1 MENNFSKKFIS
12 RLDGTLSPSV
22 LKLIYEE
29 LEIFT
34 ADYEIQERKHD
45 LIEYQPDTYPE
56 ALQIYLV
63 TKKIEG
69 KSDQTVYGYRLMLE
83 DFFQHVHK
91 PMDSIQQN
99 DIRRYLYEAQK
110 RRGIGNRSL
119 DTRRRIINGFFQFCL
134 DEGYISRN
142 PMRQIK
148 PIKFTATEREPLTDE
163 ELARVRDACDG
174 DPRAMAMIEVL
185 YSTGARVSELANLN
199 RSDIDL
205 NTREV
210 VLLGKGNKIRTSY
223 LSGRAVVELR
233 RYWSERDDD
242 DPHAFV
248 SSRHPHKGLD
258 RRAIEKIISQL
269 GDKIGIRLFPHRIR
283 HTSATDALAHGM
295 RLEQVQQFL
304 GHSKP
309 ETTEIYAKIN
319 RNSIKMAHQ
328 CALM

>member
-29 LEIFT
+29 LEVFS
-34 ADYEIQERKHD
+34 ADYEIREKKHE
-45 LIEYQPDTYPE
+45 LTEYKPDTYPE

-69 KSDQTVYGYRLMLE
+69 KSDQTVYGYRLILE
-83 DFFQHVHK
+83 DFFQHAHI
-91 PMDSIQQN
+91 PMESIQQN
-99 DIRRYLYEAQK
+99 DIRRYLYEVQK
-110 RRGIGNRSL
+110 RRNLGNRSL
-119 DTRRRIINGFFQFCL
+119 DTRRRVINCFFQFCH

-148 PIKFTATEREPLTDE
+148 AIKYTATEREPLTDE
-163 ELARVRDACDG
+163 ELARVRDACDR
-174 DPRAMAMIEVL
+174 DPRAMAMIEVF

-199 RSDIDL
+199 RDEIDL

-210 VLLGKGNKIRTSY
+210 ILLGKGNKIRTSY

-233 RYWSERDDD
+233 RYWSTRSDD

-248 SSRHPHKGLD
+248 SSRNPHKGLN
-258 RRAIEKIISQL
+258 RRAVERIVSE
-269 GDKIGIRLFPHRIR
+269 IGEAAGIHLYPHRIR
-283 HTSATDALAHGM
+283 HTSATDALSHGM

-309 ETTEIYAKIN
+309 ETTEIYAKLN
-319 RNSIKMAHQ
+319 RNNIKIAHQ
-328 CALM
+328 SALM